1 MKAAI
6 SRRRFDQA
14 SRRHLNLSPLDPL
27 DDHEEEEEE
36 EELHNDRPGLFD
48 SHHHGNGDQQ
58 SVASTL
64 TDSWIQRDLTELQH
78 LCDAAET
85 NDDHSWERIRIWLH
99 QHSARDA
106 QLAAERRGDYDTT
119 PLHLACRNG
128 PPLDIVQ
135 ILIAASPVTVSM
147 SDSFGWLPLH
157 YACANE
163 ASQEVLKLLAEQ
175 YPESKT
181 CVDKRMRTPLHFAL
195 GHTDRPANVTTVIL
209 LSETGAALFADENGM
224 LPLHYACA
232 YGVGEEVLRVLTE
245 NHIQT
250 IIATDKRGRT
260 PLHFA
265 MGNADRPAS
274 PGVVNLLISQHAAVV
289 DSIDLDGNLPIHLL
303 ATRAQAIKDDE
314 KDKCDNCQKCLG
326 FYLDAQPRATAD
338 LLTAL
343 QSLPDWLRDIAVINP
358 EVQKVMNEKISQR
371 FPTAVTMLDFVFYLL
386 VIGFFQVAVIGSLR
400 SRYGETTEFDQRY
413 LIPLY
418 LAASWFLLREIVQ
431 ALSLASLG
439 LFKTWLNDPSNWFDI
454 LYIFLILFWTVTM
467 STQAFTTTDHKFFQ
481 YGTCLTCA
489 LLYMALVLF
498 LKNHFVGFAVFVGG
512 LVYVVKRLLAFL
524 VALVI
529 ILVAFSQ
536 IFSTIFRQSSSCPEG
551 SGSGKP
557 YIERPWLTCT
567 NNTCVPTP
575 TTTDIE
581 SCEPTNDHPWCSFWT
596 SYLKSYT
603 MLLGEVDDTDFR
615 DTQPN
620 VTTMATVFYGLFMF
634 AVVIV
639 LANVLIAIVTD
650 SYGVIKNER
659 SGKCSLS
666 YSYLRC
672 EWICAI
678 ICLTTKSITCS
689 RFHPA
694 VVFWSNK
701 LDFVAEMDVIISG
714 LSRCRND
721 DDNVAEVN
729 ENSMGELWKKFMYLF
744 EDDMNDHTFS
754 VDFIIFTLLKVA
766 TAVFIIPLWLGIGAI
781 TFGMLWPPQI
791 RAKLMTSRTTRQV
804 NASAEYYRK
813 NQMMTLREDV
823 SVLQDDINT
832 DFDRGRQELETVRNV
847 LETAKSDI
855 HEEMNNLKDIVA
867 ELFECL
873 SAS

>member
-6 SRRRFDQA
+6 SRRRFDHSRRRFEQA
-14 SRRHLNLSPLDPL
+14 SRRRLDLSPLDHHIEEDEEDDDEGL
-27 DDHEEEEEE
+27 DVSMNEA
-36 EELHNDRPGLFD
+36 ELDRDLPPSTG
-48 SHHHGNGDQQ
+48 
-58 SVASTL
+58 STL

-78 LCDAAET
+78 LCDTATT
-85 NDDHSWERIRIWLH
+85 NDDVSWERIRIWLH

-135 ILIAASPVTVSM
+135 MLIAASPVTVSM

-209 LSETGAALFADENGM
+209 LSETGAALFSDENGM

-232 YGVGEEVLRVLTE
+232 YGVGEDVLRVLTD

-260 PLHFA
+260 PIHFA

-289 DSIDLDGNLPIHLL
+289 DSIDLEGNLPIHLL
-303 ATRAQAIKDDE
+303 ATRAQAVKEDE
-314 KDKCDNCQKCLG
+314 KDKCVNCQKCLG

-343 QSLPDWLRDIAVINP
+343 QSLPDWLRDFAVINP
-358 EVQKVMNEKISQR
+358 EVQKVLNEKISQR
-371 FPTAVTMLDFVFYLL
+371 FPTSVTIFDFVFYVL
-386 VIGFFQVAVIGSLR
+386 VIAFFQVAVSDSIEK
-400 SRYGETTEFDQRY
+400 RYGVTDTMDQKS
-413 LIPLY
+413 LVLLY

-439 LFKTWLNDPSNWFDI
+439 LFKTWVNDPSNWFDI
-454 LYIFLILFWTVTM
+454 LYIFLILFWAVTM
-467 STQAFTTTDHKFFQ
+467 STDALSTKVFQ
-481 YGTCLTCA
+481 IGTCLTIA
-489 LLYMALVLF
+489 VLYTALVLF
-498 LKNHFVGFAVFVGG
+498 MKNHFVGFAVFVGG
-512 LVYVVKRLLAFL
+512 LVYVVKRLLAFF
-524 VALVI
+524 VALLI

-536 IFSTIFRQSSSCPEG
+536 IFSTIFRQSSSCPLG
-551 SGSGKP
+551 SDVHPSP
-557 YIERPWLTCT
+557 YIQVPLNCT
-567 NNTCVPTP
+567 DNAITGQTECVQTAYSK
-575 TTTDIE
+575 TFET
-581 SCEPTNDHPWCSFWT
+581 CEPTNQYPWCSFWT
-596 SYLKSYT
+596 SFLKSYT
-603 MLLGEVDDTDFR
+603 MMLGEVDDADFR
-615 DTQPN
+615 NSDAH
-620 VTTMATVFYGLFMF
+620 VTEMATFFYGLFMF

-659 SGKCSLS
+659 S
-666 YSYLRC
+666 
-672 EWICAI
+672 
-678 ICLTTKSITCS
+678 
-689 RFHPA
+689 A

-714 LSRCRND
+714 LSRCRTND
-721 DDNVAEVN
+721 DDAEN
-729 ENSMGELWKKFMYLF
+729 ASENSMGELWKKFIYLF
-744 EDDMNDHTFS
+744 EDDIEDRNVFS
-754 VDFIIFTLLKVA
+754 VDYIVYILLKIV
-766 TAVFIIPLWLGIGAI
+766 TAVFIIPLWLIIGAI

-791 RAKLMTSRTTRQV
+791 RAKLMTSRTTRRGNESV
-804 NASAEYYRK
+804 EHERMS
-813 NQMMTLREDV
+813 QMTTLRKDV
-823 SVLQDDINT
+823 SILQDEIKADI
-832 DFDRGRQELETVRNV
+832 DKGRQELDTVRSV
-847 LETAKSDI
+847 LGTAKSDI
-855 HEEMNNLKDIVA
+855 NIEMNNVKDIVT

-873 SAS
+873 SSS

>member
-6 SRRRFDQA
+6 SRRRFDHSRRRFEQA
-14 SRRHLNLSPLDPL
+14 SRRRLDLSPLDHHIEEDEEDDDEGL
-27 DDHEEEEEE
+27 DVSMNEA
-36 EELHNDRPGLFD
+36 ELDRDLPPSTG
-48 SHHHGNGDQQ
+48 
-58 SVASTL
+58 STL

-78 LCDAAET
+78 LCDTATT
-85 NDDHSWERIRIWLH
+85 NDDVSWERIRIWLH

-135 ILIAASPVTVSM
+135 MLIAASPVTVSM

-232 YGVGEEVLRVLTE
+232 YGVGEDVLRVLTD

-260 PLHFA
+260 PIHFA

-289 DSIDLDGNLPIHLL
+289 DSIDLEGNLPIHLL
-303 ATRAQAIKDDE
+303 ATRAQAVKEDE
-314 KDKCDNCQKCLG
+314 KDKCVNCQKCLG

-343 QSLPDWLRDIAVINP
+343 QSLPDWLRDFAVINP
-358 EVQKVMNEKISQR
+358 EVQKVLNEKISQR
-371 FPTAVTMLDFVFYLL
+371 FPTSVTIFDFVFYVL
-386 VIGFFQVAVIGSLR
+386 VIPFFQVSVIDSIEK
-400 SRYGETTEFDQRY
+400 RYGVTDTMDQKW
-413 LIPLY
+413 LVPLY

-439 LFKTWLNDPSNWFDI
+439 LFKTWVNDPSNWFDI
-454 LYIFLILFWTVTM
+454 LYIFLILFWAVTM
-467 STQAFTTTDHKFFQ
+467 STDALSTKVFQ
-481 YGTCLTCA
+481 IGTCLTCA
-489 LLYMALVLF
+489 VLYTALVLF

-536 IFSTIFRQSSSCPEG
+536 IFSTIFRQSSSCPLG
-551 SGSGKP
+551 SGVHPSP
-557 YIERPWLTCT
+557 YIQVPLNCTDNAITGQTECVQTDYSLTFET
-567 NNTCVPTP
+567 
-575 TTTDIE
+575 
-581 SCEPTNDHPWCSFWT
+581 CEPTNQYPWCSFWT
-596 SYLKSYT
+596 SFLKSYT
-603 MLLGEVDDTDFR
+603 MMLGEVDDADFR
-615 DTQPN
+615 DSDAH
-620 VTTMATVFYGLFMF
+620 VTEMATFFYGLFMF

-666 YSYLRC
+666 
-672 EWICAI
+672 
-678 ICLTTKSITCS
+678 CLIQSGYAQSPVRALISLTSFPDSIQ
-689 RFHPA
+689 
-694 VVFWSNK
+694 
-701 LDFVAEMDVIISG
+701 
-714 LSRCRND
+714 
-721 DDNVAEVN
+721 
-729 ENSMGELWKKFMYLF
+729 LWYFGQTSLTSLQKW
-744 EDDMNDHTFS
+744 
-754 VDFIIFTLLKVA
+754 TLLLA
-766 TAVFIIPLWLGIGAI
+766 
-781 TFGMLWPPQI
+781 
-791 RAKLMTSRTTRQV
+791 
-804 NASAEYYRK
+804 
-813 NQMMTLREDV
+813 D
-823 SVLQDDINT
+823 
-832 DFDRGRQELETVRNV
+832 
-847 LETAKSDI
+847 
-855 HEEMNNLKDIVA
+855 
-867 ELFECL
+867 
-873 SAS
+873 